1 MRRLLSL
8 LTLSTLL
15 QGGPKKQPATTPVVP
30 MPVPPPP
37 AAASAG
43 SVYSQDGR
51 LADLGRD
58 FRARQVGDIVDI
70 LVSEQTTAST
80 QGATNQNRKSSASA
94 SINSLAGPKAATS
107 LLANLAKMSGAQQLQ
122 GQGDTSRSSA
132 MTTTLSCRVIKVM
145 SNGDL
150 MVAGTREVWINS
162 EHQTITIRGIV
173 RANDL
178 SNINK
183 VPSERLADLEVH
195 IDGKGAV
202 QDAVRRPNFLYRLL
216 MGLLPF

>member
-1 MRRLLSL
+1 MRRQLIVLTVSIALL
-8 LTLSTLL
+8 
-15 QGGPKKQPATTPVVP
+15 GGPKKQHATTPVLP
-30 MPVPPPP
+30 TPVPPPP
-37 AAASAG
+37 AAPSAG
-43 SVYSQDGR
+43 SLYSQDGR

-70 LVSEQTTAST
+70 LVSEQTSAST
-80 QGATNQNRKSSASA
+80 QGATNATRKSSASA

-107 LLANLAKMSGAQQLQ
+107 LLANLAKMSGSQQLQ

-132 MTTTLSCRVIKVM
+132 MTTTLSCRVIQVLN
-145 SNGDL
+145 NGDL
-150 MVAGTREVWINS
+150 MVAGTRDVWINS
-162 EHQTITIRGIV
+162 EHQTITLRGIV

-178 SNINK
+178 SNVNK
-183 VPSERLADLEVH
+183 VPSERLADLEVR

-202 QDAVRRPNFLYRLL
+202 QDAVRRPNILYRLL